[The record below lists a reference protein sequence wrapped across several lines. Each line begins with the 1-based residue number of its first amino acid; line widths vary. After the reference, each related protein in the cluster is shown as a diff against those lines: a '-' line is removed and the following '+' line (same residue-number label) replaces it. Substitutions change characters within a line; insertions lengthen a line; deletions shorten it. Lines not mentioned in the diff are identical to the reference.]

1 MIKVRYRVDDFYNDN
16 DLLPEYKTEGASGAD
31 LKSAIDA
38 TIYPGDRL
46 EIPTGLS
53 LQIPEG
59 YEGQIRPRSGLAA
72 KNGIIA
78 FPGTIDSDYR
88 GEVCVILFS
97 LSSIFINSFSFCTPQ
112 IFEIKKGDRIAQ
124 IVFAPVVRAFFE
136 PADLD
141 GTVRNEAGFGS
152 TGI

>member
-31 LKSAIDA
+31 LRSAINA
-38 TIYPGDRL
+38 TLFPGDRVK
-46 EIPTGLS
+46 IPTGLS

-59 YEGQIRPRSGLAA
+59 YEGQIRPRSGLAV
-72 KNGIIA
+72 KKGITV

-88 GEVCVILFS
+88 GEICVILFNLPS
-97 LSSIFINSFSFCTPQ
+97 HPWPQ
-112 IFEIKKGDRIAQ
+112 LFEIKKGDRIAQ
-124 IVFAPVVRAFFE
+124 IVFAPIVRASFE
-136 PADLD
+136 PAELD
-141 GTVRNEAGFGS
+141 VTERNEGGFGS